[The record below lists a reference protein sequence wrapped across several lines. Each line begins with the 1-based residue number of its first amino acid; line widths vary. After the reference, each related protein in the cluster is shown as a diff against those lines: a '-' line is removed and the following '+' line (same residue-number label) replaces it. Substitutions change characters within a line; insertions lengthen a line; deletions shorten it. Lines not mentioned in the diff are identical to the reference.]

1 MPKAHGSFEFRRL
14 FRGKIVRMK
23 YKKSLLVLPALLLT
37 LVFASPALAQTSTTD
52 DSNIQESLQQEGV
65 NEAPKPVEVEEVQ
78 LRGTEPYS
86 GFVDE
91 NGNPMSD
98 EEYAAYLEDQKGVF
112 KKYPWVLPVALLVI
126 AGVVVGLTVSRK
138 KKNQ

>member
-1 MPKAHGSFEFRRL
+1 M
-14 FRGKIVRMK
+14 
-23 YKKSLLVLPALLLT
+23 KSLLVLPALLLT
-37 LVFASPALAQTSTTD
+37 FAFATPALAQTGTAD

-65 NEAPKPVEVEEVQ
+65 NEAPKPVEVDDIEM
-78 LRGTEPYS
+78 RGSEPYS

-112 KKYPWVLPVALLVI
+112 KKYPWLLPVLLV
-126 AGVVVGLTVSRK
+126 AVGGAVFLAVKASKRRK
-138 KKNQ
+138 